1 MADYLPKY
9 FPGREVTLIA
19 GAGGVTGGLLVN
31 VAAVTA
37 TAGDTVAGVA
47 GYDALQGT
55 PFKVYRVGVQRLLTS
70 ASVTIGQPLKAAAGG
85 TVVPWVSG
93 TDAAN
98 LIIADAWSTAASGA
112 RVDAAFRIA

>member
-1 MADYLPKY
+1 VSDYLPKY

-31 VAAVTA
+31 VSAVTA
-37 TAGDTVAGVA
+37 SAGDTVAGVPS
-47 GYDALQGT
+47 YDALQGM
-55 PFKVYRVGVQRLLTS
+55 PVKIYRTGVQRLKTS
-70 ASVTIGQPLKAAAGG
+70 AAITLGQPLKAGAAG

-98 LIIADAWSTAASGA
+98 LYIADAWSSATSGGLI
-112 RVDAAFRIA
+112 DAALRIA